1 VGLKP
6 VGALRGGEEWG
17 GCSGQE
23 ARTSRRL
30 KVGSVAKTKDAPRK
44 EGERLLFD
52 SVLCSQNGGSGLLSS
67 EKSLNIWPQRE
78 RRSKYRLGLSNKNV
92 PSELSYSVI
101 VKAFQIL
108 KI

>member
-1 VGLKP
+1 MERSREGVQDRK
-6 VGALRGGEEWG
+6 
-17 GCSGQE
+17 Q
-23 ARTSRRL
+23 RTSRRL

-44 EGERLLFD
+44 EEERLLFD
-52 SVLCSQNGGSGLLSS
+52 FVLCSQNGGSGLLSS
-67 EKSLNIWPQRE
+67 EKSLNIWLQRE
-78 RRSKYRLGLSNKNV
+78 MRSKYRLGLSNKNV

>member
-1 VGLKP
+1 M
-6 VGALRGGEEWG
+6 
-17 GCSGQE
+17 
-23 ARTSRRL
+23 
-30 KVGSVAKTKDAPRK
+30 AKTKDAPSK
-44 EGERLLFD
+44 EGEQLLFD

-78 RRSKYRLGLSNKNV
+78 MRSKYRLGLSNKNV

-101 VKAFQIL
+101 VKAFQIM